1 MLFGLKFWTIWYPFE
16 FFWAKFLF
24 PQILALFMSFF
35 NFFVLSDFPT
45 LLVLSSLTGL
55 SCFMKVKWKMQ
66 LILCFLKCA
75 SKSLKSQSLNFPL
88 PNKSFFNNNNPYKVH
103 SNTSAASGIQNN
115 NNAYKVKFKTKTM
128 SIKFISKQ
136 KQCP

>member
-1 MLFGLKFWTIWYPFE
+1 
-16 FFWAKFLF
+16 
-24 PQILALFMSFF
+24 
-35 NFFVLSDFPT
+35 
-45 LLVLSSLTGL
+45 
-55 SCFMKVKWKMQ
+55 MQ

>member
-1 MLFGLKFWTIWYPFE
+1 
-16 FFWAKFLF
+16 
-24 PQILALFMSFF
+24 
-35 NFFVLSDFPT
+35 
-45 LLVLSSLTGL
+45 
-55 SCFMKVKWKMQ
+55 MKVKWKMQ

-103 SNTSAASGIQNN
+103 SNKSAASGIQNN

-128 SIKFISKQ
+128 PIKFISKQ